1 MITRWL
7 RLGPPVAAGL
17 MLFAS
22 ASDAQR
28 FGDRTEPA
36 DADNP
41 PMSIP
46 QRQKLAAAPAIV
58 PALPASA
65 SDVQPMTLVVST
77 RMSEG
82 TRPSSVVTHT
92 VLRSADRVLVTS
104 AGQVEWLFER
114 NPVDRRRVSGY
125 LTDHRARRILVYQ
138 ERDLRT
144 AEHIRGWVDVLTLR
158 FDPES
163 LGGMRAT
170 GEKTR
175 HGGRTFTQYVAAK
188 PAGEGAL
195 EVWWDPDQWLPSRL
209 LTRHGSSLLTLTVDS
224 IVEGVDASRL
234 RSPLLRFPGY
244 SVQDVT
250 DAREDAH

>member
-7 RLGPPVAAGL
+7 RLGSPVAAL
-17 MLFAS
+17 MLLAS

-28 FGDRTEPA
+28 LGSRTQPV
-36 DADNP
+36 DSDTP
-41 PMSIP
+41 PISTP
-46 QRQKLAAAPAIV
+46 QRQKLAAAPALV

-65 SDVQPMTLVVST
+65 SEVPSMTLVMST

-82 TRPSSVVTHT
+82 TRPSSIVKQT

-104 AGQVEWLFER
+104 TGEVEWLFER
-114 NPVDRRRVSGY
+114 NPVDGRRVSGY
-125 LTDHRARRILVYQ
+125 LTDHRTQRILVYQ
-138 ERDLRT
+138 ERDLRI
-144 AEHIRGWVDVLTLR
+144 AERIRGWLDVLTLR

-163 LGGMRAT
+163 LNGMRAT
-170 GEKTR
+170 GKRTYS
-175 HGGRTFTQYVAAK
+175 GGRTFTQYV
-188 PAGEGAL
+188 PASPATEGTL
-195 EVWWDPDQWLPSRL
+195 EAWWDPDAWLPSRL
-209 LTRHGSSLLTLTVDS
+209 LTRRGPTLITLTVDS

-234 RSPLLRFPGY
+234 GSPLLRFPSY